1 MRREGAQ
8 KFQRTQE
15 ARAARFIAD
24 VRELE
29 QRDRKLSPPR
39 HLLRLGVGERFDQFE
54 PAAQRT
60 NGFVDAAGGEQDL
73 ARPLQIEGEHAP
85 MLDAGGCGCGGRLQD
100 RDGVAIGGERV
111 VDAGGARVR
120 LCDAMVAR
128 GDIERSAGLLQW
140 HRVGLRGMGGE
151 ALAERSN
158 RLIPALEPVQQ
169 KSNLIAGDR
178 KLAAAHEVA

>member
-8 KFQRTQE
+8 KLQRSQE
-15 ARAARFIAD
+15 ARAARLIAG

-39 HLLRLGVGERFDQFE
+39 RLLRLGLGERFDQCE

-60 NGFVDAAGGEQDL
+60 NGFIDAAGGEQDL
-73 ARPLQIEGEHAP
+73 ARPLQVESEHAP
-85 MLDAGGCGCGGRLQD
+85 MLDAGGFGSGGLLED
-100 RDGVAIGGERV
+100 RDGVAIGGKRV
-111 VDAGGARVR
+111 VDAGGAGVR

-128 GDIERSAGLLQW
+128 GDIERSAGLLQR
-140 HRVGLRGMGGE
+140 HRVDLRRMGGE
-151 ALAERSN
+151 ALAERNN

-169 KSNLIAGDR
+169 KSNLVARDR